1 MQHYSGLTFARCL
14 HACELSDNSN
24 GIEIDGLAGRCS
36 GYSHDLR
43 FAAAGILKLAMSVT
57 ISPSA
62 LLSACGTRRPHLPT
76 ASLACCRSRSAL
88 ISRSVLVIT
97 ALIVWPALTCDK
109 RSSILVQIHHHTSQN
124 EPPSCYGGSACGMCI
139 TSGEGVGV

>member
-1 MQHYSGLTFARCL
+1 MV
-14 HACELSDNSN
+14 
-24 GIEIDGLAGRCS
+24 LAFMVWQAGAVV
-36 GYSHDLR
+36 YSHDIK
-43 FAAAGILKLAMSVT
+43 FAAAEIPKLAMSVT

-62 LLSACGTRRPHLPT
+62 LLSACGTRLPHLPT

-109 RSSILVQIHHHTSQN
+109 RSSILVQIHHYNSHN
-124 EPPSCYGGSACGMCI
+124 EPPSCNGGSACGI
-139 TSGEGVGV
+139 VSVRGVGV